1 MALVR
6 HLSNIIQCDC
16 SQEKQQFIERH
27 QGLGLHFFV
36 TQHGWAGEVLTLE
49 AGQVIDGLLNLLQ
62 GLLNTQST
70 HVQLVCVADV
80 CIPAQMACYLLQY

>member
-6 HLSNIIQCDC
+6 HLASIIYYDDA
-16 SQEKQQFIERH
+16 QENQQFIERH
-27 QGLGLHFFV
+27 QGLGLHVFV
-36 TQHGWAGEVLTLE
+36 TQHCWAGEVLTLE

-62 GLLNTQST
+62 GLLNTQCT

-80 CIPAQMACYLLQY
+80 CIPAQIACNLLQY